1 MARYRRQE
9 EQEDNRYALVYKL
22 PDKNYKYTPEELDEL
37 ASLYITR
44 RWLVDL
50 KPRPNH
56 SDQGT
61 TNTVLFACCFIPMW
75 IFCHL
80 TLWYATGGDNLA
92 ASTWDHTIELIQPK
106 VGFGGLIM
114 SSLILTILVLLGIG
128 GIISRFSYAQQDEED
143 RNTEKLLAKELNA
156 HSQVVE
162 EMGRQM
168 LTLKQN
174 NENGMKEL
182 EKAYYDV
189 AKYKKMY
196 QEMKSKSEK
205 LDKQV
210 QKLEIKTLKQD
221 TVIAKLHNT
230 IARSKNIEDTV
241 DNSGLG
247 MYAE

>member
-1 MARYRRQE
+1 M
-9 EQEDNRYALVYKL
+9 QEDNRYALVYKL

-56 SDQGT
+56 SDQGAM
-61 TNTVLFACCFIPMW
+61 NTVMFACWFIPMW

-80 TLWYATGGDNLA
+80 TLWYATGGDNLV

-114 SSLILTILVLLGIG
+114 SSFILTILVLLGIG

-210 QKLEIKTLKQD
+210 QKLETKVLNQD
-221 TVIAKLHNT
+221 TTIAKLENKLVRGT
-230 IARSKNIEDTV
+230 KTNDEAED
-241 DNSGLG
+241 
-247 MYAE
+247 

>member
-1 MARYRRQE
+1 MQE

-61 TNTVLFACCFIPMW
+61 TNTIMFACWFIPMW

-80 TLWYATGGDNLA
+80 TLWYATGGDNLV
-92 ASTWDHTIELIQPK
+92 ASTWNSWDHTIELIQPK

-114 SSLILTILVLLGIG
+114 SSFILTILVLLGIG
-128 GIISRFSYAQQDEED
+128 GIISRFSYAQ
-143 RNTEKLLAKELNA
+143 
-156 HSQVVE
+156 

-210 QKLEIKTLKQD
+210 QKLETKVLNQD
-221 TVIAKLHNT
+221 TTIAKLENKLVRGT
-230 IARSKNIEDTV
+230 KTND
-241 DNSGLG
+241 
-247 MYAE
+247 

>member
-1 MARYRRQE
+1 MQE

-56 SDQGT
+56 SDQGAV
-61 TNTVLFACCFIPMW
+61 NTAMFACWFIPMW

-92 ASTWDHTIELIQPK
+92 ASTWDSTIELIQPK

-210 QKLEIKTLKQD
+210 QKLETKVLNQD
-221 TVIAKLHNT
+221 TTIAKLENKLVRGT
-230 IARSKNIEDTV
+230 KTNDEAED
-241 DNSGLG
+241 
-247 MYAE
+247 

>member
-1 MARYRRQE
+1 MQE

-44 RWLVDL
+44 RWLADL

-56 SDQGT
+56 SDQGAM
-61 TNTVLFACCFIPMW
+61 NTAMFACWFIPMW

-80 TLWYATGGDNLA
+80 TLWYATGGDNLV

-114 SSLILTILVLLGIG
+114 SSFILTILVLLGIG

-210 QKLEIKTLKQD
+210 QKLETKVLNQD
-221 TVIAKLHNT
+221 TTIAKLENKLVRGT
-230 IARSKNIEDTV
+230 KTNDEAED
-241 DNSGLG
+241 
-247 MYAE
+247 